1 MKKTLAILLVLVLAG
16 FGLSATVT
24 VDDGPAK
31 IKMHSVVDEFI
42 AIGVSSTKL
51 AYTDFVSLEKYLSKA
66 SSSIDSDITML
77 DLGSNTSVGFVSGVN
92 NSKKT
97 ISIYLST
104 TALTSGTD
112 TVGLSMVTNYA
123 VIPKSDNSKFGTLQ
137 GTEIFVKESAPGAA
151 AKAPAGTYTGTI
163 TVSLKSN

>member
-16 FGLSATVT
+16 FGLFAVVT
-24 VDDGPAK
+24 TDGPTK
-31 IKMHSVVDEFI
+31 IVMNSVVDEFI
-42 AIGVSSTKL
+42 AIGVSPARLVTD
-51 AYTDFVSLEKYLSKA
+51 DFVSLETYLSKA
-66 SSSIDSDITML
+66 SSSIDTNITML
-77 DLGSNTSVGFVSGVN
+77 DLKDNTLVGFVSGVN

-112 TVGLSMVTNYA
+112 SVGLTMVTNYTA
-123 VIPKSDNSKFGTLQ
+123 IPGSKDSKFGILQ
-137 GTEIFVKESAPGAA
+137 GTQIFVKENTTGAA

-163 TVSLKSN
+163 TVSLTSS